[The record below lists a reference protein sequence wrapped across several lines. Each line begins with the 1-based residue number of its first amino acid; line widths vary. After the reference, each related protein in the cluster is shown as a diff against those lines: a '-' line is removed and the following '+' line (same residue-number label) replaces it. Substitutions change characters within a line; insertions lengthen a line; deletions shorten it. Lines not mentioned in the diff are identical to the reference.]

1 MVRPG
6 ILTYLRAG
14 AGFGGSC
21 LPKDVKALRAYARG
35 VNASTDLLDAV
46 LAINDARP
54 AHMVKLAAGAL
65 GSLEGRTVAVLGL
78 TFKPGTDDL
87 RDSPALR
94 VVELLQAAGAH
105 VRSYDPLISHDV
117 AVQRG
122 LQLGT
127 NGDGME
133 VCVSAGEALDG
144 ADAALITTGWRDF
157 AGLDWPAMAGIMH
170 TPIVIDG
177 RRILDDA
184 PGLEGMTHLRIG
196 CKA

>member
-1 MVRPG
+1 MVPG
-6 ILTYLRAG
+6 MVSYLRAG
-14 AGFGGSC
+14 CGFGGSC

-35 VNASTDLLDAV
+35 VNAPTDLLDAV

-54 AHMVKLAAGAL
+54 AHMVELAAGAL

-94 VVELLQAAGAH
+94 MVELLQAAGAH

-133 VCVSAGEALDG
+133 VCVSASEALDG
-144 ADAALITTGWRDF
+144 ADAALIATGWRDF